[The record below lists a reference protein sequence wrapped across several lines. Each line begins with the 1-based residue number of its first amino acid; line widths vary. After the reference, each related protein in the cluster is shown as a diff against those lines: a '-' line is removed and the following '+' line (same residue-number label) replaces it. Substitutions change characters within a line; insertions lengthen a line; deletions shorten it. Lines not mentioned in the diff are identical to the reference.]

1 MSEQRDE
8 QLSALVDGE
17 LGPAEG
23 RFLVRQMAND
33 EQARAAWHRYHMI
46 GEAARG
52 GDCVPSMD
60 LADRVRAALADEP
73 ALGDIQDEQATSTVV
88 QLARWKR
95 PLVTLAL
102 AASLAMVAVL
112 VMREAPLQ
120 QGPATAEMVADNVQ
134 PQDAMPEVQWELAP
148 PEVQQRLQGYLAN
161 HARHGNVSPGQDM
174 LEYIRLVGF
183 DQPVQPQ
190 DGQ

>member
-52 GDCVPSMD
+52 VDCVPDLD
-60 LADRVRAALADEP
+60 LANRIRAAVADEASPVQTSEP
-73 ALGDIQDEQATSTVV
+73 ATNNVV
-88 QLARWKR
+88 QPARWKR
-95 PLVTLAL
+95 PLFGLAL

-112 VMREAPLQ
+112 VMREAPFGASDPGVAQ
-120 QGPATAEMVADNVQ
+120 VADNGAANDTA
-134 PQDAMPEVQWELAP
+134 PDVQWELAP

-161 HARHGNVSPGQDM
+161 HAQHGNVSPGQDM
-174 LEYIRLVGF
+174 LQYIRLVGLEET
-183 DQPVQPQ
+183 PPQ